1 MTGAPDRGLEVT
13 ERRPSSRNA
22 SIAILERRDVAVHL
36 PEVDH
41 VDARANRGIVMDGE
55 VVLYT
60 RPPEN
65 SQELIDDE
73 LAVIND
79 GMKVRVN
86 GREMGMYASYS
97 YLGLVGHPRI
107 NEAAKKAVDK
117 FGTGTNGVRMLAGTL
132 TLHKELEETIAHFKH
147 TEAAVTYSSGYVTN
161 LTVISGL
168 MGRGDYVFSDKLNHA
183 SIVDGCLMSGA
194 EFRRFRHNDM
204 EHLEGL
210 LKNAPADVT
219 KMVVADAVFS
229 MDGDI
234 VDLPKIVALCKQ
246 YSAWLMIDE
255 AHSVGVLGKNG
266 TGIEEHF
273 NMYGTIDIKMGTLSK
288 TIPSVGGYVASNR
301 DIITYLSHAS
311 RAYIFSAAL
320 PPAQA
325 AAANE
330 AFKVILDEP
339 WRIERLNQNAK
350 QFIGGLKGMG
360 FDTMLTET
368 AIVPV
373 LCGEDDVAFAM
384 TREAQHHDVF
394 VLPVASPAVPQGLAR
409 LRATVTAAHDPSEIE
424 RAMDVIG
431 EAGKKLG
438 VIK

>member
-1 MTGAPDRGLEVT
+1 MDFHNTDDALTRRVRAFTERVARLKENDLHYFNMPVT
-13 ERRPSSRNA
+13 E
-22 SIAILERRDVAVHL
+22 VL
-36 PEVDH
+36 P
-41 VDARANRGIVMDGE
+41 
-55 VVLYT
+55 
-60 RPPEN
+60 
-65 SQELIDDE
+65 
-73 LAVIND
+73 

-107 NEAAKKAVDK
+107 NEAAKKAVEK

-132 TLHKELEETIAHFKH
+132 SLHKELEETIANFKH
-147 TEAAVTYSSGYVTN
+147 TETAVTYSSGYVTN

-168 MGRGDYVFSDKLNHA
+168 VGRGDYVFSDKLNHA

-204 EHLEGL
+204 EHLENL
-210 LKNAPADVT
+210 LANAPADVT
-219 KMVVADAVFS
+219 KLVVADAVFS

-234 VDLPKIVALCKQ
+234 IDLPKTVELCKK
-246 YSAWLMIDE
+246 YKAWLMVDE
-255 AHSVGVLGKNG
+255 AHSIGVLGKTG

-273 NMYGTIDIKMGTLSK
+273 GMYGTIDIKMGTLSK
-288 TIPSVGGYVASNR
+288 TIPSVGGYIATNK
-301 DIITYLSHAS
+301 DIATYLSHAS

-339 WRIERLNQNAK
+339 WRIERLNINAR
-350 QFIGGLKGMG
+350 QFINGLKGMG

-384 TREAQHHDVF
+384 TREAQHNDVF

-409 LRATVTAAHDPSEIE
+409 LRATVTAAHEPSEIE

-438 VIK
+438 LIK

>member
-1 MTGAPDRGLEVT
+1 MDFHTTDDSLTRRVRAITDRVARLKAEDLYYLNMPVA
-13 ERRPSSRNA
+13 E
-22 SIAILERRDVAVHL
+22 IL
-36 PEVDH
+36 P
-41 VDARANRGIVMDGE
+41 
-55 VVLYT
+55 
-60 RPPEN
+60 
-65 SQELIDDE
+65 
-73 LAVIND
+73 

-107 NEAAKKAVDK
+107 NEAAKRAVDQ

-132 TLHKELEETIAHFKH
+132 TLHKELEETIANFKH
-147 TEAAVTYSSGYVTN
+147 TEDAVTYSSGYATN

-168 MGRGDYVFSDKLNHA
+168 LGRGDYVFSDKLNHA

-219 KMVVADAVFS
+219 KLVVADAVFS

-234 VDLPKIVALCKQ
+234 INLPRVVELCRQ
-246 YSAWLMIDE
+246 YKAWLMVDE
-255 AHSVGVLGKNG
+255 AHSVGVLGKSG

-273 NMYGTIDIKMGTLSK
+273 GLHDVIDIKMGTLSK
-288 TIPSVGGYVASNR
+288 TIPSVGGYIASKKEL
-301 DIITYLSHAS
+301 ITYLRNWS
-311 RAYIFSAAL
+311 RAYMFSAAL

-339 WRIERLNQNAK
+339 WRIERLNQNMN

-368 AIVPV
+368 AIVPI
-373 LCGEDDVAFAM
+373 LCGEDDTAFAM

-394 VLPVASPAVPQGLAR
+394 VLPVASPAVPEGLAR
-409 LRATVTAAHDPSEIE
+409 LRATVTAAHEPSEIE

-438 VIK
+438 IIK

>member
-1 MTGAPDRGLEVT
+1 MDLHNTDDAVTRRIRAFTDRVARLKENDLYFYNQPVA
-13 ERRPSSRNA
+13 E
-22 SIAILERRDVAVHL
+22 IL
-36 PEVDH
+36 P
-41 VDARANRGIVMDGE
+41 
-55 VVLYT
+55 
-60 RPPEN
+60 
-65 SQELIDDE
+65 
-73 LAVIND
+73 

-86 GREMGMYASYS
+86 GRVMGMYASYS
-97 YLGLVGHPRI
+97 YLGLINHPRI

-117 FGTGTNGVRMLAGTL
+117 YGTGTNGVRTLAGTL
-132 TLHKELEETIAHFKH
+132 TIHNELEEMIANFKH
-147 TEAAVTYSSGYVTN
+147 AEAAVTYSSGYATN
-161 LTVISGL
+161 LSVVSTL

-204 EHLEGL
+204 AHLEGL
-210 LKNAPADVT
+210 LKNAPPDVAKLVIADS
-219 KMVVADAVFS
+219 VFS

-234 VDLPKIVALCKQ
+234 IDLPKMVELCKK
-246 YSAWLMIDE
+246 YNAWLMIDE
-255 AHSVGVLGKNG
+255 AHSLGVLGKMG

-273 NMYGTIDIKMGTLSK
+273 DMYGAIDIKMGTLSK
-288 TIPSVGGYVASNR
+288 TIPSVGGYVASNKE
-301 DIITYLSHAS
+301 IVTYLRHAS

-339 WRIERLNQNAK
+339 WRVERLNQNTR
-350 QFIGGLKGMG
+350 QFIGGLKSMG

-384 TREAQHHDVF
+384 TREAQHNDVF
-394 VLPVASPAVPQGLAR
+394 VLPVVSPAVPEGLAR
-409 LRATVTAAHDPSEIE
+409 LRATVTAAHEPDEIE

-431 EAGKKLG
+431 EAGRKLG
-438 VIK
+438 LIK

>member
-1 MTGAPDRGLEVT
+1 MDLHNTNDAVMRRIKALTDRVSMLKENDLYFYNQAVEEMLED
-13 ERRPSSRNA
+13 S
-22 SIAILERRDVAVHL
+22 
-36 PEVDH
+36 
-41 VDARANRGIVMDGE
+41 
-55 VVLYT
+55 
-60 RPPEN
+60 
-65 SQELIDDE
+65 
-73 LAVIND
+73 
-79 GMKVRVN
+79 KVRVN
-86 GREMGMYASYS
+86 GRVMGMYASYS

-107 NEAAKKAVDK
+107 NEAARKAVDR
-117 FGTGTNGVRMLAGTL
+117 FGTGTNGVRTLAGTL
-132 TLHKELEETIAHFKH
+132 TLHDELEETSANFKLA
-147 TEAAVTYSSGYVTN
+147 EAAITYSSGYATN
-161 LTVISGL
+161 LTVISTL
-168 MGRGDYVFSDKLNHA
+168 MGRGDYIFSDKLNHA

-204 EHLEGL
+204 THLEGL
-210 LKNAPADVT
+210 LRNAPADVA
-219 KMVVADAVFS
+219 KLVIADSVFS

-234 VDLPKIVALCKQ
+234 IDLPKMLELCKQ
-246 YSAWLMIDE
+246 YNAWLMIDE
-255 AHSVGVLGKNG
+255 AHSVGVLGEKG
-266 TGIEEHF
+266 TGIEEYF
-273 NMYGTIDIKMGTLSK
+273 GLGDVIDIKMGTLSK
-288 TIPSVGGYVASNR
+288 TIPSVGGYVAAKK
-301 DIITYLSHAS
+301 DIITYLRHAS

-339 WRIERLNQNAK
+339 WRVERLNQNTK
-350 QFIGGLKGMG
+350 QFIGGLKSMG

-373 LCGEDDVAFAM
+373 LCGDDDTAFAM
-384 TREAQHHDVF
+384 TREAQHNDVF
-394 VLPVASPAVPQGLAR
+394 VLPVVSPAVPEGLAR